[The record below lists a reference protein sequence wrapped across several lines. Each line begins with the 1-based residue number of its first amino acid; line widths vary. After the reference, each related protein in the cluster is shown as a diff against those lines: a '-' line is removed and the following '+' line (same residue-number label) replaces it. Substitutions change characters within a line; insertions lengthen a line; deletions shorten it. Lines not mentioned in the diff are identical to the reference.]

1 MLKTN
6 SKVCTV
12 LERSKE
18 VMLEFYKGR
27 TKVQ

>member
-6 SKVCTV
+6 SKVCRV

-27 TKVQ
+27 AKVQ